1 MISRLL
7 FRWFRSQL
15 HGAATFPGHRFHAHN
30 AAAILVSLFV
40 LVGLTAQAVDAQ
52 TRKVRVAVP
61 GYTIAVLSF
70 LAAKMNGYY
79 TSEGLDVELI
89 AMRAPTANLA
99 VIGGNVEFS
108 GVPLAGL
115 TTALRGGPLKL
126 IFCQFDKPQ
135 HSLYARAEF
144 PSIKSL
150 RGKKLAVSGLGTIDD
165 ILLREALGGNG
176 IDPARDVTI
185 LAMGAADTRFTALVS
200 GAIDASV
207 LIAPVSFYAK
217 DQGFR
222 ELASFQDLGFV
233 LPSGGIV
240 ARDETLKIDAAM
252 AEQFVRATIMGF
264 LYMRDNRP
272 GTLKVMSRMLRIDEA
287 TAAKLYDSSRPTMTH
302 DGTVAGDVE
311 KKMTGM
317 VRKIAGVKEAP
328 PTDKLYDFSLVKK
341 AHAALQAKG
350 WRPVP

>member
-1 MISRLL
+1 MILPAKLCRLP
-7 FRWFRSQL
+7 RRS
-15 HGAATFPGHRFHAHN
+15 AV
-30 AAAILVSLFV
+30 AIALVSLC
-40 LVGLTAQAVDAQ
+40 LVQAAQAQ
-52 TRKVRVAVP
+52 SRKVRVAVP

-70 LAAKMNGYY
+70 LIAKTNGYY

-108 GVPLAGL
+108 AVPLAGL
-115 TTALRGGPLKL
+115 TTALRGAPLKL

-135 HSLYARAEF
+135 HSLFARAEF
-144 PSIKSL
+144 ANIKSL

-165 ILLREALGGNG
+165 ILLREALSGNG
-176 IDPARDVTI
+176 IDPVRDVTI

-217 DQGFR
+217 EQGFR
-222 ELASFQDLGFV
+222 ELASFQELGFV

-240 ARDETLKIDAAM
+240 ARDETLKTDAPM
-252 AEQFVRATIMGF
+252 TERFVRATIMGF
-264 LYMRDNRP
+264 LYMRDNRA
-272 GTLKVMSRMLRIDEA
+272 GTLKVISRMLRVDDP
-287 TAAKLYDSSRPTMTH
+287 TAAKLYDSSRPTLTH
-302 DGTVAGDVE
+302 DGTVTGDSE

-317 VRKIAGVKEAP
+317 VLKIAGVKETP

-341 AHAALQAKG
+341 AHAALQAKA
-350 WRPVP
+350 WHAVP

>member
-1 MISRLL
+1 MILPAKLSRLP
-7 FRWFRSQL
+7 RRS
-15 HGAATFPGHRFHAHN
+15 
-30 AAAILVSLFV
+30 V
-40 LVGLTAQAVDAQ
+40 LVIVLASLCFAQAAQ
-52 TRKVRVAVP
+52 AQSRKVRVAVP

-70 LAAKMNGYY
+70 LIAKANGYY

-108 GVPLAGL
+108 AVPLAGL
-115 TTALRGGPLKL
+115 TTALRGAPLKL

-144 PSIKSL
+144 SNIKSL

-165 ILLREALGGNG
+165 ILLREALSGNG
-176 IDPARDVTI
+176 IDPVRDVTI

-217 DQGFR
+217 EQGFR

-240 ARDETLKIDAAM
+240 ARDETLKTDPAM
-252 AEQFVRATIMGF
+252 AERFVRATIMGF
-264 LYMRDNRP
+264 LYMRDNRA
-272 GTLKVMSRMLRIDEA
+272 GTLKIISRMLRVDDP
-287 TAAKLYDSSRPTMTH
+287 TAAKLYDSSRPTLTH
-302 DGTVAGDVE
+302 DGTVTGDSE

-317 VRKIAGVKEAP
+317 VLKIAGVKEAP
-328 PTDKLYDFSLVKK
+328 PMDKLYDFSLVKK
-341 AHAALQAKG
+341 AHAALQAKS
-350 WRPVP
+350 WHAVP